1 MKQLKW
7 SKTTRGGFPSRLLGT
22 LVASLLENLLSGKD
36 MKENGQG
43 REAIKEGDRVIQAGD
58 EKIRV
63 GQDFQCYRIFWLM
76 LKYRKHYQNKPKFN
90 AFLIKK

>member
-1 MKQLKW
+1 M
-7 SKTTRGGFPSRLLGT
+7 LLGT
-22 LVASLLENLLSGKD
+22 LVSSLLENLLSGKD
-36 MKENGQG
+36 VKENGQG
-43 REAIKEGDRVIQAGD
+43 VIQAGD

-63 GQDFQCYRIFWLM
+63 GQDFQCYLIFWLM

>member
-1 MKQLKW
+1 M
-7 SKTTRGGFPSRLLGT
+7 LLGT

-36 MKENGQG
+36 VKENGQG

-63 GQDFQCYRIFWLM
+63 GQHFQCHLIF
-76 LKYRKHYQNKPKFN
+76 
-90 AFLIKK
+90 

>member
-1 MKQLKW
+1 M
-7 SKTTRGGFPSRLLGT
+7 LLGT

-36 MKENGQG
+36 MKENGQV
-43 REAIKEGDRVIQAGD
+43 REAIREGDRVIQAGD

-63 GQDFQCYRIFWLM
+63 GQDFQCYRIFWIM

>member
-1 MKQLKW
+1 M
-7 SKTTRGGFPSRLLGT
+7 LLGT

-43 REAIKEGDRVIQAGD
+43 REAIKEDDRVIQAGD

-63 GQDFQCYRIFWLM
+63 GQDFQCYRIF
-76 LKYRKHYQNKPKFN
+76 
-90 AFLIKK
+90 